1 MSEEVQDE
9 WAGFEITSIAS
20 GGRWFDIIEK
30 VLYENK
36 APFSIRLG
44 LGHTPR
50 KVVHVMIGEA
60 TEEDK
65 QQLKIKAME
74 GEVLSDE

>member
-1 MSEEVQDE
+1 MSEKVQDE

-36 APFSIRLG
+36 GPSSIRIG
-44 LGHTPR
+44 LGHTQR
-50 KVVHVMIGEA
+50 KVVHIVIGDA
-60 TEEDK
+60 TEEDE

-74 GEVLSDE
+74 GEVLSDG

>member
-9 WAGFEITSIAS
+9 WAGLEITSIAS
-20 GGRWFDIIEK
+20 GSRWFDVIEN

-36 APFSIRLG
+36 APFSIRIG

-50 KVVHVMIGEA
+50 KVVHVVIGEA
-60 TEEDK
+60 TEEDE
-65 QQLKIKAME
+65 QRLKSKMLE

>member
-1 MSEEVQDE
+1 MTEDIQDE

-20 GGRWFDIIEK
+20 GGRWFDVIEK

-36 APFSIRLG
+36 APFSIRIG

-50 KVVHVMIGEA
+50 KVVHIMIDKA
-60 TEEDK
+60 TEEDE

-74 GEVLSDE
+74 GEVLNDG